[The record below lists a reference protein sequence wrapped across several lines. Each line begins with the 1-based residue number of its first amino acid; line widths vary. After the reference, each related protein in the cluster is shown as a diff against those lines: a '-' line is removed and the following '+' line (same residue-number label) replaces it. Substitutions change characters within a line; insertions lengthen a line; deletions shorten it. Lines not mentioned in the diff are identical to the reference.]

1 MQITFNCF
9 SYPELAAKIRVL
21 MEDYLTALRSK
32 DETPGSLLSMSRDAE
47 AAILDKFR
55 AEVQARQEGE
65 RKLSL
70 LCAII

>member
-1 MQITFNCF
+1 
-9 SYPELAAKIRVL
+9 

-55 AEVQARQEGE
+55 AEVQARQEG
-65 RKLSL
+65 KGYIFFILHTY
-70 LCAII
+70 III